1 MQNQTAVT
9 IALEGVDTAKPR
21 ARIVRVA
28 RKSPAHEH
36 TEKGIR
42 VRGSSGIQYQWCAE
56 CGALGMCKP
65 DGADPVWVV
74 PGADAEDMAI
84 DVMAAIR

>member
-1 MQNQTAVT
+1 MPSSLAAT
-9 IALEGVDTAKPR
+9 IAIEGVDTPTPT
-21 ARIVRVA
+21 ARVR
-28 RKSPAHEH
+28 RMTREMPAHDH
-36 TEKGIR
+36 AKKGIR
-42 VRGSSGIQYQWCAE
+42 VRGISGTQYQWCAQ

>member
-1 MQNQTAVT
+1 MQSTAMT
-9 IALEGVDTAKPR
+9 IALEGVDTGKPK
-21 ARIVRVA
+21 ARI
-28 RKSPAHEH
+28 RKMTRKLPVHNHAD
-36 TEKGIR
+36 KGIR
-42 VRGSSGIQYQWCAE
+42 VRGISGVQYQWCAE

>member
-1 MQNQTAVT
+1 MT
-9 IALEGVDTAKPR
+9 IALEGVDTSKPR
-21 ARIVRVA
+21 ARIVRLPRELPPHSHA
-28 RKSPAHEH
+28 D
-36 TEKGIR
+36 KGIR
-42 VRGSSGIQYQWCAE
+42 VRGISGVQYQWCAE

-74 PGADAEDMAI
+74 PGADAEDMAM